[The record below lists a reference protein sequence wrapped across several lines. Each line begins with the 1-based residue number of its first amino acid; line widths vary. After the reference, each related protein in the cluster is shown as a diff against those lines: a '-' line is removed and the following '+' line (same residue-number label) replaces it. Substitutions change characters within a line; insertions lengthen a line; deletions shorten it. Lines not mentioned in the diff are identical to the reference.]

1 MATLGN
7 LWRKALLI
15 LLSVTCLFLVFVN
28 PNGVATGN
36 LDLDPYSPILSEVT
50 ATKHGKVMLLSSFDD
65 FYSIRSN
72 FDLRREFGESYVE
85 RGYDKVLS
93 AASLGDE
100 SFNAY
105 LINKGITHVLVP
117 LSTSQRG
124 EIRYKWGELG
134 SIRIR
139 LTEPYF
145 ALVTGTAGD
154 FPVVL
159 YKVVTNATSKNQ
171 ELDDTRYVLKWGD
184 GVRNEFYQIIPSL
197 EDKGMY
203 SFEYGRS
210 YENGLNI
217 NWVFSYPRSTDGLP
231 DRQEIA
237 EFQYLG
243 RSPEMESVTAEVT
256 LIAAYG
262 PSAPTQIIRVI
273 HNGVSTA
280 QTVTASQPAV
290 VKLKLRHG
298 DKVRFSN
305 VLPCRLP
312 QTFQPGEEDW
322 RKYCYGISDIKVRLE
337 SQP

>member
-1 MATLGN
+1 MATIGN
-7 LWRKALLI
+7 PWRKALLLI
-15 LLSVTCLFLVFVN
+15 SFICFFLIIAN
-28 PNGVATGN
+28 PYGVATGN
-36 LDLDPYSPILSEVT
+36 LDLDPYSPVRSEV
-50 ATKHGKVMLLSSFDD
+50 AKTKHGKIMLLSSFDD

-72 FDLRREFGESYVE
+72 FDSRREFGETHVE

-105 LINKGITHVLVP
+105 LINIGVTHVLVP

-124 EIRYKWGELG
+124 EIRYRWGELG
-134 SIRIR
+134 SIRIQ

-145 ALVTGTAGD
+145 SQVTATAGD

-159 YKVVTNATSKNQ
+159 YKVVTHSTSKNQ
-171 ELDDTRYVLKWGD
+171 KLEDARYVIKWGD
-184 GVRNEFYQIIPSL
+184 GVRNEFYQVIRSL
-197 EDKGMY
+197 SERGMY
-203 SFEYGRS
+203 SYDYDKY
-210 YENGLNI
+210 YENGLDA
-217 NWVFSYPRSTDGLP
+217 NWVFSFPRSTDGLP
-231 DRQEIA
+231 DIQEIA
-237 EFQYLG
+237 EFQYLSES
-243 RSPEMESVTAEVT
+243 REMDNVTAEVT

-262 PSAPTQIIRVI
+262 PSAPKQIIRVI

-280 QTVTASQPAV
+280 HTVTASQPAV
-290 VKLKLRHG
+290 VKLKLRNG

-312 QTFQPGEEDW
+312 QTFQPGEGDW
-322 RKYCYGISDIKVRLE
+322 RKYCYGISDIQVRLE

>member
-1 MATLGN
+1 MATIGN
-7 LWRKALLI
+7 PWRKALL
-15 LLSVTCLFLVFVN
+15 LLSVTCILLVFVN
-28 PNGVATGN
+28 PYGVATGN
-36 LDLDPYSPILSEVT
+36 LDIDPYSTVRREVT
-50 ATKHGKVMLLSSFDD
+50 KTKYGKALLLSSFDD

-72 FDLRREFGESYVE
+72 FDLRREFGETHVE

-105 LINKGITHVLVP
+105 LISKGVTHVLVP

-124 EIRYKWGELG
+124 EIRYKWGEMG
-134 SIRIR
+134 SIRIQ

-145 ALVTGTAGD
+145 SLVTRTAGD

-159 YKVVTNATSKNQ
+159 YKVIINDTSKNRGP
-171 ELDDTRYVLKWGD
+171 DDTRYVLKWGD
-184 GVRNEFYQIIPSL
+184 GVRNEFYQTLRSL
-197 EDKGMY
+197 KDKGMY
-203 SFEYGRS
+203 SFEYGRT
-210 YENGLNI
+210 YENGLDI

-237 EFQYLG
+237 EFQYLS

-273 HNGVSTA
+273 HNGESTA
-280 QTVTASQPAV
+280 HTVTASRPAV
-290 VKLKLRHG
+290 VTLKLRNS

-312 QTFQPGEEDW
+312 QTFHAGDEDW
-322 RKYCYGISDIKVRLE
+322 RKYCFGISDIRVRLE
-337 SQP
+337 THP

>member
-1 MATLGN
+1 MATIGN
-7 LWRKALLI
+7 PWRKALLLMSVI
-15 LLSVTCLFLVFVN
+15 CLLLVFVN
-28 PNGVATGN
+28 PYGVATGN
-36 LDLDPYSPILSEVT
+36 LDLDPYTQVRREV
-50 ATKHGKVMLLSSFDD
+50 AKTKHGKALLLSSFDD

-72 FDLRREFGESYVE
+72 FDLRREFGETYVE

-105 LINKGITHVLVP
+105 LMDKGVTHVLVP

-124 EIRYKWGELG
+124 EIRYKWGEFG

-145 ALVTGTAGD
+145 SPVTRTAGD

-159 YKVVTNATSKNQ
+159 YKVISNATSMNQ
-171 ELDDTRYVLKWGD
+171 ELDDTRYELKWGE
-184 GVRNEFYQIIPSL
+184 GVRNEFYQFIRSL
-197 EDKGMY
+197 EGKGMY
-203 SFEYGRS
+203 SFEYGRT
-210 YENGLNI
+210 YENGLDI

-237 EFQYLG
+237 EFQYQG
-243 RSPEMESVTAEVT
+243 RSSEMESVTAEVT

-273 HNGVSTA
+273 HNGESTA
-280 QTVTASQPAV
+280 HTVTASQPAV
-290 VKLKLRHG
+290 VLLKLRNG

-312 QTFQPGEEDW
+312 KTFQASEEDW
-322 RKYCYGISDIKVRLE
+322 RKYCFGISDIRVRLE
-337 SQP
+337 THP